1 MFTSFKGC
9 IITSFGIT
17 FLTYSSLSCTPE
29 CTESVVEVPAPPQ
42 SQIPQTSPSP
52 PCSNCS
58 GSHSN
63 NTEILEEFTDE
74 FSSSDLYLELLEVP
88 QIGPIITQE
97 YLYNL
102 LSSETI

>member
-1 MFTSFKGC
+1 M
-9 IITSFGIT
+9 
-17 FLTYSSLSCTPE
+17 
-29 CTESVVEVPAPPQ
+29 EVPAPPQ

-52 PCSNCS
+52 TCSNCS

-88 QIGPIITQE
+88 QIGPIITHE

-102 LSSETI
+102 LSSGNIEIDDILSKLAKEEITGDNFRKH